1 MKSLTEFI
9 KPKKPKKTGEK
20 IGETVQKEVDKKEW
34 SNWKIDR
41 SSQINRDRLK
51 EIFDRNTMFEAHE
64 IIFSNEAKGAVFLLD
79 DLTSE
84 AIINLHVI
92 KPLIEHGPEAL
103 LKNLEERVITAKKI
117 RQFETL
123 KDAVLFICAGGTVVH
138 ADGMDYVIGIVA
150 PGFPSRS
157 VSEPEAEPLVR
168 GPREGFNERIQDNS
182 ALIRKRLR
190 TPDLKTEEVKI
201 GRRSQTTVMI
211 LYIDDL
217 APKDVVGTVKER
229 LQKID
234 IDVLIESAQVEEL
247 IEDTV
252 FSPFP
257 QIVHTERPDKVVA
270 GLGEGRVALLIDGT
284 PFALIVPSVFYDFM
298 QASEDYYERFY
309 FSSAVRLLRL
319 FTFFIALLGPSLY
332 IAITTFHQELIPSPL
347 LYTVVSARAGVPF
360 PAVIEALI
368 MEVSFEI
375 LREAGVRLP
384 RPVGS
389 AISIVGALVVG
400 QAAVQAGIISQ
411 AMVIVVAL
419 TGIAS
424 FTIPAFNLS
433 MSTRLLRFPIM
444 FVASALGLFGI
455 AVCLVVLA
463 LHMCSLR
470 SFGVPYMS
478 PVAPMHLK
486 SWKSEILVFPYFF
499 RRTRPSYLQK
509 KDLVKNATGQREKED
524 SGRGEGEK

>member
-1 MKSLTEFI
+1 MRVVTDFI
-9 KPKKPKKTGEK
+9 KPKKIKKPGEIIEEK
-20 IGETVQKEVDKKEW
+20 LQKTAEEKDWMQWKVDFTSKVNME
-34 SNWKIDR
+34 R
-41 SSQINRDRLK
+41 FK
-51 EIFDRNTMFEAHE
+51 EIFDRNSMFEVHQLV
-64 IIFSNEAKGAVFLLD
+64 FSNEKNGIVCLLD
-79 DLTSE
+79 DLVNE
-84 AIINLHVI
+84 QVVNQHVI
-92 KPLIEHGPEAL
+92 RPLIDHGPEAL
-103 LKNLEERVITAKKI
+103 MQKLGERVITAKKI
-117 RQFETL
+117 RQFDCM
-123 KDAVLFICAGGTVVH
+123 KDAVPFISAGGTIVH
-138 ADGMDYVIGIVA
+138 VDGMDYFIGVVA
-150 PGFPSRS
+150 PGFPTRS

-168 GPREGFNERIQDNS
+168 GPREGFTEKVQDNS

-190 TPDLKTEEVKI
+190 TPDLKTEEFKI
-201 GRRSQTTVMI
+201 GQRSQTTVLL
-211 LYIDDL
+211 LYVDGL
-217 APKDVVGTVKER
+217 APEDVVRSVKER
-229 LQKID
+229 IEGIN
-234 IDVLIESAQVEEL
+234 IDVLIESAQMEEL
-247 IEDTV
+247 IEDNMY
-252 FSPFP
+252 SPFP

-284 PFALIVPSVFYDFM
+284 PFALILPSVFYDFM

-347 LYTVVSARAGVPF
+347 LFTIVSARAGVPF

-424 FTIPAFNLS
+424 FTVPAFNLS

-444 FVASALGLFGI
+444 FVAAALGLFGI
-455 AVCLVVLA
+455 SLSLLLLA

-478 PVAPMHLK
+478 PVAPANLK

-509 KDLVKNATGQREKED
+509 NDLVKNTTQRKWAKAP
-524 SGRGEGEK
+524 GEEGGK